1 MKRVESNQVRVVS
14 DQVLVQPIVPGK
26 SIDCIGFFCPIPI
39 VKTRE
44 ALRTMAVGQILE
56 MLSDD
61 PGSEPDMKS
70 WARETGIELLEIT
83 QDGAVYRFLVRKVR

>member
-1 MKRVESNQVRVVS
+1 M
-14 DQVLVQPIVPGK
+14 
-26 SIDCIGFFCPIPI
+26 PI

-70 WARETGIELLEIT
+70 WARKTGNELLEIT
-83 QDGAVYRFLVRKVR
+83 KDGAVYRFLVRKVR